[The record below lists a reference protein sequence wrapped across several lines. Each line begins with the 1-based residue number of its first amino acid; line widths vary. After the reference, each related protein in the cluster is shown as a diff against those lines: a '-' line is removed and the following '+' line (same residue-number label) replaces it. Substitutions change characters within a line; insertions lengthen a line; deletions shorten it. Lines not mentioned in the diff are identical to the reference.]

1 MDNEPLILYL
11 ADNDTNIA
19 RLIINQWLYLQR
31 RYFICWELLKQLT
44 RLMCLE
50 AASIFSMTYWK
61 DTSIIFSSEDAEI
74 DVNAMKSEMQVEI
87 QR

>member
-1 MDNEPLILYL
+1 
-11 ADNDTNIA
+11 
-19 RLIINQWLYLQR
+19 
-31 RYFICWELLKQLT
+31 
-44 RLMCLE
+44 MCLE
-50 AASIFSMTYWK
+50 AASIFSMTYRK